1 MKLGEKVRNNI
12 IECIFDYYNNVFKEL
27 QKTVELLVEFSG
39 EDCIPVS
46 Y

>member
-1 MKLGEKVRNNI
+1 MKRLEI
-12 IECIFDYYNNVFKEL
+12 ILLNVFDYYNNVFKEL